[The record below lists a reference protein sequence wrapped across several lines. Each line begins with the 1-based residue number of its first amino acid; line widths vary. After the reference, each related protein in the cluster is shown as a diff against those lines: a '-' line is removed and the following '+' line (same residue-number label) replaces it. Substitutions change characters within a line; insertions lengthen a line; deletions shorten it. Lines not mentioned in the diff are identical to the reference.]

1 MLRPYQRAALDEVW
15 RLLEAGKRA
24 PLVVMPT
31 GTGKT
36 RLCVEAL
43 RLFSTVNGPGLWVA
57 PRKELLH
64 QASSTLRAAGL
75 EPELDVF
82 VRSNQELSLPGAKVP
97 DVRFVVWDEA
107 HHGAAES
114 WSTLRTLLPR
124 ATFLGATATPER
136 GDGKGLH
143 QVFDSL
149 VVGITVSDAIAQGH
163 LVPADILRPKQALA
177 PGELAQCPIA
187 AYLEYAPGTKAILFA
202 PTVEMAI
209 AYACRLRDEHNVPSA
224 AVWGEMPKLARERA
238 VENFEVGKLRVLTSV
253 NALTEGFDVPDVA
266 TVILARGFGTAGGYL
281 QAVGRG
287 LRPAPGKTRCLV
299 LDLRGCSHEHGEP
312 ADERTFHLEG
322 KAIRRKGEGEDVRFC
337 PVCGSPTVST
347 ACEQCGHS
355 GEMRRRA
362 PRVLGLPIDRFARK
376 RAEGEEEQVATLA
389 RWLREARAKKRK
401 PGHAMYR
408 FKAVYGDWPSASVK
422 EAAMRMGRS

>member
-15 RLLEAGKRA
+15 RLLESGKRA
-24 PLVVMPT
+24 PLVVSPT

-64 QASSTLRAAGL
+64 QASNTLRAAGL
-75 EPELDVF
+75 EPEVDVY
-82 VRSNQELSLPGAKVP
+82 VRSNQELSLPGAQVP
-97 DVRFVVWDEA
+97 NVRFVVWDEA

-143 QVFDSL
+143 QVFDCM
-149 VVGITVSDAIAQGH
+149 VVAITVREATEAGY
-163 LVPADILRPKQALA
+163 LVPADILRPHQALA
-177 PGELAQCPIA
+177 PGELAQDPVD
-187 AYLEYAPGTKAILFA
+187 AYEQHAGGTKAILFA
-202 PTVEMAI
+202 PTVDSAVQ
-209 AYACRLRDEHNVPSA
+209 YATRLRERGRRA
-224 AVWGEMPKLARERA
+224 GTVWGEMPKAARERVVQDFA
-238 VENFEVGKLRVLTSV
+238 EGRIDVLTSV
-253 NALTEGFDVPDVA
+253 NALTEGFDVPDVE

-287 LRPAPGKTRCLV
+287 LRPAPGQTRCLV

-337 PVCGSPTVST
+337 PVCGAPTVST
-347 ACEQCGHS
+347 ACEQCGHE
-355 GEMRRRA
+355 GEMRRRP
-362 PRVLGLPIDRFARK
+362 PRVLGLPIDRFARFIREPDEERAK
-376 RAEGEEEQVATLA
+376 RLA
-389 RWLREARAKKRK
+389 RWLGEARAK
-401 PGHAMYR
+401 GHKEGSACHRY
-408 FKAVYGDWPSASVK
+408 KGTYQEWPSPTVLTRAR
-422 EAAMRMGRS
+422 ALARST